1 MQKHKSLVPYV
12 GATWLWPLDKSLTLF
27 KETIAPVLKRRNEEL
42 IPAGQKVTPDQEVVF
57 RAFSECPFDQIRVVI
72 VGQDPY
78 HTPERAT
85 GLCFDVPKGVSA
97 PSLTNI
103 LKEIRK
109 DYGKTKA
116 DTNEHSH
123 LEHLPSQG
131 VLLLNSAL
139 TTEEGV
145 AGSHLDLWK
154 PFLEQAVLGLNK
166 KPHLVWVLWGKNA
179 QKLRRLINPNHDVVE
194 GAHPSPFSY
203 HDTFYD
209 KEKTKL
215 KTKGFENSQFFLKIN
230 SLIKGSPIIW

>member
-1 MQKHKSLVPYV
+1 MGESWV
-12 GATWLWPLDKSLTLF
+12 WPLDRPLTIF
-27 KETIAPVLKRRNEEL
+27 KDQIAPVLKRRNEEL
-42 IPAGQKVTPDQEVVF
+42 IATDSKVTPEQSVVF
-57 RAFSECPFDQIRVVI
+57 RAFLECPYDKVRVVV

-78 HTPERAT
+78 HTPGQAT
-85 GLCFDVPKGVSA
+85 GLCFDVPIGSTA

-109 DYGKTKA
+109 DYGSAKA

-123 LEHLPSQG
+123 LEHLPKQG

-145 AGSHLDLWK
+145 AGSHLDLWA
-154 PFLEQAVLGLNK
+154 PFLEQTVIGLNK
-166 KPHLVWVLWGKNA
+166 KPYLVWVLWGKKA
-179 QKLRRLINPNHDVVE
+179 QKLRPLINPNHGIVE

-203 HDTFYD
+203 HDTFHD

-230 SLIKGSPIIW
+230 SLVKGSPIIF